1 MADLAHLGR
10 DLDLGFVANEAGQVS
25 VMPYSHIDLKATQR
39 LGVTPL
45 AVDIGVV
52 RGKAALVQALIMRLM
67 TERGELEGLGHPDYG
82 SRHHSLVGEPNIERN
97 RNLVKLYIL
106 ECVRQE
112 PRVERIVSLQ
122 VTAGVGRENRDKV
135 DVRLSVKFK
144 GTPDVTILVLPF
156 SFRGP
161 LE

>member
-10 DLDLGFVANEAGQVS
+10 DLDLGFVMNEDGQIG
-25 VMPYSHIDLKATQR
+25 VMPHTFVDLRATPRAGITPRAIDV
-39 LGVTPL
+39 GV
-45 AVDIGVV
+45 IGN
-52 RGKAALVQALIMRLM
+52 KAALAQALIMRLM

-82 SRHHSLVGEPNIERN
+82 SRHHSLVGELNIERN
-97 RNLVKLYIL
+97 RNLLKLYIL

-112 PRVERIVSLQ
+112 PRVERVVSLQ
-122 VTAGVGRENRDKV
+122 VTPGVGRENRDKA

-144 GTPDVTILVLPF
+144 GEPDVTILVLPF

>member
-1 MADLAHLGR
+1 MTDLAHLGR
-10 DLDLGFVANEAGQVS
+10 DLDLGFIVNEAGQIG
-25 VMPYSHIDLKATQR
+25 VMPYTHVDLKAVPR
-39 LGVTPL
+39 ASVTPL
-45 AVDIGVV
+45 AIDIGIV
-52 RGKAALVQALIMRLM
+52 REKAALAQALIMRLM
-67 TERGELEGLGHPDYG
+67 TERGELAGLGHPDYG

-97 RNLVKLYIL
+97 RNLLKLYIL

-112 PRVERIVSLQ
+112 PRVERIVSLE

-135 DVRLSVKFK
+135 EVRLVVQFKSV
-144 GTPDVTILVLPF
+144 PDATILVLPF